1 MSATHQRQGEL
12 WVLMLLRRL
21 GFGRNPLRR
30 KEDRVESALLLSAL
44 VAGLLVIPAAAALGT
59 TVRDRAEQTAAQQRA
74 ELHPVQA
81 RTLED
86 TADVVPASLG
96 RSVTRVRVMWFDRS
110 GSRQEGWSAVVI
122 GTRAGTDLAG
132 PDGSD
137 GSRSPGVRRKRCS
150 WCRGRSHCADVRL
163 ALAVRFVPVGA
174 SPAGSPPYTGLGARM
189 GAGRATLDTAA
200 VLNHADH

>member
-122 GTRAGTDLAG
+122 GTRAGTELTIWLDRTGAMARAPRESAENAALGVAAG
-132 PDGSD
+132 VTVPMFAWPLLFALF
-137 GSRSPGVRRKRCS
+137 RLVRRPLDRRRTQD
-150 WCRGRSHCADVRL
+150 W
-163 ALAVRFVPVGA
+163 
-174 SPAGSPPYTGLGARM
+174 AREWEQV
-189 GAGRATLDTAA
+189 APRWTRPQY
-200 VLNHADH
+200 